1 MVETNTLIA
10 DIVGFQSTAALVFED
25 QESGVEILSSLSRQP
40 DILNATI
47 LTMDGTPFS
56 RYTSSQPGHTRLLAK
71 VSSSEYEGI
80 QQQTRVSGVSEKL
93 VEFTSDILY
102 LSSPI
107 KLNGAQ
113 IGTLNLS
120 VDLTPLH
127 KNILLLTMAVLLF
140 LMFAFELAYL
150 LANRLQRSV
159 TGPIEELSATI
170 LDVSEKGDYTK
181 RVELITKDEI
191 GILASNFNLMLRN
204 IDDRDRELEKLV
216 NELKLAT
223 KAKSAFLANMSHE
236 IRTPMNGILGIT
248 ALLLE
253 MPETDK
259 KRAYY
264 KTIDGSAKSLM
275 QLINDI
281 LDLSKIESGNY
292 NLDEAD
298 FNLNDTIDELQRLF
312 ESLAREKSLQLTFS
326 LAAGTPVRLMGDST
340 RLRQVIIN
348 LVGNALKFTE
358 TGSVSVSISATQKDT
373 SHVLFLFEVNDTGI
387 GIPLQVREKIFSDFT
402 QADDS
407 ITRNYGG
414 TGLGLAV
421 SRNIVKLMQ
430 GQIGVDSIEGQG
442 SRFWFT
448 LPLGLS
454 REKTGIQVEKTSP
467 LESSTERA
475 AHISGPGDDSSSS
488 TERAQ
493 YQARILVV
501 DDSDVNQFI
510 LIETMT
516 KFGID
521 TVAVGSGAEAITA
534 LKEGHFDLVV
544 MDIQMPYMSGIEATA
559 RIRES
564 ERLISCKNPMP
575 IIAFSANAMQG
586 DRERFLQAGMDDY
599 LSKPLQIEVLAA
611 VLKKWLG
618 RHLLTT

>member
-10 DIVGFQSTAALVFED
+10 DIVGFQSTAALVFDD
-25 QESGVEILSSLSRQP
+25 QESGVEILSSLSRDP
-40 DILNATI
+40 DILTATI
-47 LTMDGTPFS
+47 MTMDGTPLS

-71 VSSSEYEGI
+71 MSSSEYEGI
-80 QQQTRVSGVSEKL
+80 QQQTHVSGVSEKL

-454 REKTGIQVEKTSP
+454 REKPGIQVEKTSP